1 MKRFLLFLLAV
12 AATSWVAAN
21 AQSKETGSFLAKLGR
36 DTIAVEQYSMD
47 ARELQGTSIARS
59 PHTTVRTYRAT
70 FGPNGALERFHVSYQ
85 QFNGPVTA
93 ERDFE
98 YTDDS
103 VHVTTKQGEN
113 TREYTVAAPGRPYPF
128 FADLFG
134 GWNAALTHA
143 MRRGGTRR
151 FSILAGRRIFRYE
164 VRESPNGTL
173 ELMNPDRDF
182 GPLYARVGRGGRL
195 ERFDMTATTD
205 KFVAQRVSGLNV
217 NSMGRRFA
225 RRERAGHALGMLS
238 PRDSVLAT
246 LGGAHI
252 MVDYGRPSMRGRK
265 IFGNVVPWNEV
276 WRTGANAATQLK
288 TDRDLMFGTTRVP
301 AGIYSIFTLP
311 SQKGWMLI
319 INRQHGQWGTVYNQ
333 SQDLARLPLR
343 ITHLRSPVEHFTFN
357 ISSRGREGI
366 LHLRW
371 ERTEASI
378 PFTVQ

>member
-1 MKRFLLFLLAV
+1 
-12 AATSWVAAN
+12 
-21 AQSKETGSFLAKLGR
+21 
-36 DTIAVEQYSMD
+36 
-47 ARELQGTSIARS
+47 
-59 PHTTVRTYRAT
+59 
-70 FGPNGALERFHVSYQ
+70 
-85 QFNGPVTA
+85 
-93 ERDFE
+93 
-98 YTDDS
+98 
-103 VHVTTKQGEN
+103 
-113 TREYTVAAPGRPYPF
+113 
-128 FADLFG
+128 
-134 GWNAALTHA
+134 
-143 MRRGGTRR
+143 
-151 FSILAGRRIFRYE
+151 
-164 VRESPNGTL
+164 
-173 ELMNPDRDF
+173 
-182 GPLYARVGRGGRL
+182 
-195 ERFDMTATTD
+195 MTATTD
-205 KFVAQRVSGLNV
+205 KFVAQRVSGVNV
-217 NSMGRRFA
+217 EALGRSFE
-225 RRERAGHALGMLS
+225 RRESAGHALGVLS